1 MSITRLQQ
9 ARQMFRYGG
18 DTMGGPN
25 DKSNN
30 GGSGNGAV
38 DTGDLGTEAAN
49 VAANV
54 SANMDAR
61 DRARSEMYTNMPTP
75 TITVGVDKFNN
86 PITVKTTYRD
96 KRNRE
101 LALDALN
108 KKGIS
113 AFDPRITKNFNLLDM
128 SFVPQ
133 PTQNNPF
140 SLKNI
145 AKNVVLGIVAPQL
158 LGKNFATGMKAFNT
172 VKTLSQLAQDIN
184 LTDKNVL
191 DSFISNLT
199 SKTPT
204 LSFDKTKTKTT
215 KNEDDNKDRRG
226 DGGINT
232 LENIDALNKEYLLLL
247 NKFMTG
253 VFTDSDQVRFTFLQK
268 ILGK

>member
-1 MSITRLQQ
+1 MVRLI
-9 ARQMFRYGG
+9 
-18 DTMGGPN
+18 
-25 DKSNN
+25 
-30 GGSGNGAV
+30 
-38 DTGDLGTEAAN
+38 L
-49 VAANV
+49 
-54 SANMDAR
+54 
-61 DRARSEMYTNMPTP
+61 YTNMPTP

-113 AFDPRITKNFNLLDM
+113 AFDPRVTKNFNLLDM

-133 PTQNNPF
+133 PKQNPF

-158 LGKNFATGMKAFNT
+158 LGKNFATGIKAYNT
-172 VKTLSQLAQDIN
+172 AQTLSKLAYDIN

-215 KNEDDNKDRRG
+215 KNEDDNKDRGG
-226 DGGINT
+226 DGLES
-232 LENIDALNKEYLLLL
+232 LENMDALNQEYLLLL
-247 NKFMTG
+247 NKFNTG
-253 VFTDSDQVRFTFLQK
+253 VFTDADQVRFTFLQK